1 MRLITLS
8 LFATLLSAPAFA
20 ADLGTYRPGTP
31 YSSSVAGGADVCES
45 HCAGDAQCR
54 GWNYVKPNPRV
65 AGICEFLSSVSS
77 PIASSVSISGESQ
90 ANSSFSSRVTPGGT
104 NTVRVGTQFTPPQN
118 IVRVG
123 GTALRRTVVRQTQPD
138 RIVPQKTSTRPRA
151 VENLSLTEQQNR
163 YRQAQGFAASSAPQP
178 QSNQGRAPQQQARLR
193 PQRPNFRPILDGV
206 APQVPPQIPGQNPA
220 QVPPQLRQQPQVQP
234 VQRQTSRRVTG
245 PRQQR
250 APQGAVQGTIPGQG
264 FAAPQ
269 FQDPRVQQQ
278 NSQRQNPQGQIPQ
291 GQGFQGQNFRG
302 QNFRGQPHPPTPAQ
316 QAPQG
321 QPQPF
326 TQQQA
331 AARRGSSRPPIGEPI
346 QAPQKPVQPKP
357 STPSQRL
364 AQFTAQTKASPIT
377 GPVAVNPEQARTS
390 LYGRLNDDLG
400 SRPIPT
406 ASAVPTQPVSEQPL
420 GEVLAG
426 GR

>member
-206 APQVPPQIPGQNPA
+206 APQVPAQVPAQNPA

-264 FAAPQ
+264 FAASQ

-278 NSQRQNPQGQIPQ
+278 NFQRQNPQGQIPQ
-291 GQGFQGQNFRG
+291 GQGFQE
-302 QNFRGQPHPPTPAQ
+302 QNFRGQPYPPTPAQ

>member
-206 APQVPPQIPGQNPA
+206 APQVPPQ
-220 QVPPQLRQQPQVQP
+220 LRQQPQVQP

-269 FQDPRVQQQ
+269 FQDSRVQQQ
-278 NSQRQNPQGQIPQ
+278 NFQRQNPQGQIPQ

-302 QNFRGQPHPPTPAQ
+302 QPYPPTPAQ

-357 STPSQRL
+357 STPSQPL

>member
-138 RIVPQKTSTRPRA
+138 RIVPQKTSTRG

-163 YRQAQGFAASSAPQP
+163 YRQAQGFATPSAPQPQP
-178 QSNQGRAPQQQARLR
+178 QSNQGRANLVRAPQQQASLR
-193 PQRPNFRPILDGV
+193 PQRPNFRPILDG
-206 APQVPPQIPGQNPA
+206 AVPQNPA
-220 QVPPQLRQQPQVQP
+220 QVPPQLRQQPQAQP
-234 VQRQTSRRVTG
+234 AQRQASRRVTG

-250 APQGAVQGTIPGQG
+250 VPQGAIQGQG

-269 FQDPRVQQQ
+269 FQDPRVQTQ
-278 NSQRQNPQGQIPQ
+278 NFQNQNFQRQNPQGQGYHCLLYTSPSP
-291 GQGFQGQNFRG
+291 RDLSTS
-302 QNFRGQPHPPTPAQ
+302 RMP
-316 QAPQG
+316 
-321 QPQPF
+321 
-326 TQQQA
+326 
-331 AARRGSSRPPIGEPI
+331 SS
-346 QAPQKPVQPKP
+346 A
-357 STPSQRL
+357 
-364 AQFTAQTKASPIT
+364 
-377 GPVAVNPEQARTS
+377 
-390 LYGRLNDDLG
+390 
-400 SRPIPT
+400 
-406 ASAVPTQPVSEQPL
+406 
-420 GEVLAG
+420 
-426 GR
+426 